1 VETLVSISQII
12 FFLSISVL
20 CIFLINYVGKIT
32 TSIANLEKSINEL
45 KDELDLFL
53 GKVAILSDK
62 SEKILNDIS
71 AKSLLL
77 QNTFVNIRQISSDL
91 LEFEKT
97 IKSSIEKPLSMVINA
112 VMGIITGL
120 QIFNKNKND

>member
-1 VETLVSISQII
+1 MAALLSISQII
-12 FFLSISVL
+12 FFLSISILAV
-20 CIFLINYVGKIT
+20 FLIHYVGKIVV
-32 TSIANLEKSINEL
+32 SISKLEKSVNEL
-45 KDELDLFL
+45 KEKIEPLVD
-53 GKVAILSDK
+53 KVTILSDK

-71 AKSLLL
+71 DKSLML
-77 QNTFVNIRQISSDL
+77 QNTFVNIRQLSMDL

-112 VMGIITGL
+112 IVGVITGL